1 MFYEQFL
8 NITDVLNL
16 EFVEKFDYWLTTLP
30 ERDSKNI
37 TASFVSAKFE
47 VMYTQ
52 AERIL
57 EYACGCSILKKRYV
71 GKCPDCDFVVG
82 VFDENN
88 LADALIEKQ
97 FCDSCDKE
105 VTLSADDIFTV
116 FELVKRPDLTEEEIA
131 KVIDSKLKLNSDNT
145 INFLK
150 ADSLASNLDDIYKAF
165 YNPSD
170 EAYERFKDLRNK
182 LDLDY
187 GKNTTAKGS
196 ALEKLILE
204 IFSTIKGVS
213 PTDQIKTLTNQFDC
227 TAICGAKIPLSIF
240 EYLAPYFIIESKN
253 EPNKKPNNTYCN
265 KLQSIMDTN
274 EAHIGIIFGRLDA
287 TSTCFSIAREHYLTT
302 QNGSKKVILTFSD
315 NDLNYLIDKRINLL
329 KYLEFKVF
337 QVTAN
342 APNAR
347 FEMFVAQD
355 RMGKSI
361 GN

>member
-8 NITDVLNL
+8 DITDVLNR
-16 EFVEKFDYWLTTLP
+16 EFVEEFDYWLATLP
-30 ERDSKNI
+30 EHSAKNI
-37 TASFVSAKFE
+37 SASFVASRFE
-47 VMYTQ
+47 VLYTQ

-57 EYACGCSILKKRYV
+57 EYAFECDILKKHYIA
-71 GKCPDCDFVVG
+71 KCPDCDFVIG
-82 VFDENN
+82 SYDEND
-88 LADALIEKQ
+88 LADVLIQSQYCMECEK
-97 FCDSCDKE
+97 DVSIS
-105 VTLSADDIFTV
+105 VDDIYTSY
-116 FELVKRPDLTEEEIA
+116 ELVKRPELTEEEVANI
-131 KVIDSKLKLNSDNT
+131 IDSKLKLNSDKS
-145 INFLK
+145 INFSK
-150 ADSLASNLDDIYKAF
+150 ADSLANNLDDIYKAF

-240 EYLAPYFIIESKN
+240 EYLAPYFIIEAKN

-315 NDLNYLIDKRINLL
+315 NDLNYLIDKKINLL
-329 KYLEFKVF
+329 KYLEFKIF

-342 APNAR
+342 APKAR
-347 FEMFVAQD
+347 FEMFVTQD
-355 RMGKSI
+355 RMEKA
-361 GN
+361 